1 MKMQKITL
9 LGIPIHAVGA
19 RSLVS
24 TLIGWGAGPV
34 QSRTC
39 YANVH
44 AMNLAHRD
52 PGFRAAL
59 QTADLVF
66 CDGYGVKW
74 GARLAGVK
82 IPHRLTPPDW
92 IDAFAAATAAAGQSV
107 YALGDEPGVAGA
119 FQNLLADRH
128 SGYRA
133 AGSHHGFFG
142 PHEEDA
148 VIDQINASGAVHLLV
163 GMGMPRQELWLVAN
177 AHRLRPRVL
186 IPVGALFRWY
196 AGLERRAPRWLT
208 DSGLEWAARLARH
221 PVRHFRR
228 YMLGNPAFML
238 RVIAS
243 RLRKPVP

>member
-1 MKMQKITL
+1 MRAATL
-9 LGIPIHAVGA
+9 LGIRIDAVGA

-24 TLIGWGAGPV
+24 TLVGWAAGPI
-34 QSRTC
+34 QSRAF
-39 YANVH
+39 YVNVH

-59 QTADLVF
+59 QSADLVF

-74 GARLAGVK
+74 GARLAGVR

-92 IDAFAAATAAAGQSV
+92 IDAFATATAAAGQPV
-107 YALGDEPGVAGA
+107 FALGDEPGVAEA
-119 FQNLLADRH
+119 FQSMLADRH
-128 SGYRA
+128 PGYRA
-133 AGSHHGFFG
+133 AGSHHGFFD
-142 PHEEDA
+142 PHGEDA
-148 VIDQINASGAVHLLV
+148 VIERINASGAVHLLV

-186 IPVGALFRWY
+186 VPVGALFRWY
-196 AGLERRAPRWLT
+196 TGVERRAPRWVT
-208 DSGLEWAARLARH
+208 DSGLEWASRFVRH

-228 YMLGNPAFML
+228 YVLGNPAFIM

-243 RLRKPVP
+243 RLRKPAP